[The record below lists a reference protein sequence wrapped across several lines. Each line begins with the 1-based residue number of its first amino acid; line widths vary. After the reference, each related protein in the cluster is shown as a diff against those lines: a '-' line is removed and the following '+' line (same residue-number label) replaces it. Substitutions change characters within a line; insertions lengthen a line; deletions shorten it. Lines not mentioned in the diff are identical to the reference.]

1 MSLAPRAHR
10 ALALG
15 LVATALLGLG
25 CSNMNLGRLR
35 GASAGAAASKKDC
48 AACEKMCAVAG
59 DAEKKPQAVEACKA
73 DCQKTC
79 Q

>member
-1 MSLAPRAHR
+1 MRRAFVLA
-10 ALALG
+10 
-15 LVATALLGLG
+15 LVATAFVGLG

-35 GASAGAAASKKDC
+35 GASSAAAASKKDC

-59 DAEKKPQAVEACKA
+59 DAEKKPEAVTACKD
-73 DCQKTC
+73 DCQKNC